1 MAEMDDAF
9 KIGLIIILI
18 CFASALALW
27 DPRSLLDGGSSPIK
41 PKNVG
46 DVLIG
51 LNVSS
56 LDWGV
61 LSPGQSKS
69 LEVLVNNTG
78 QLDAV
83 LSIKTQNWQ
92 PLEAEQFLKLTWDQE
107 GSVIGPGK
115 SVAASVS
122 LKVSPWIQNIIDF
135 NFEIMINA
143 EEFLG

>member
-1 MAEMDDAF
+1 MDDAF

-27 DPRSLLDGGSSPIK
+27 DPRSLLEGESSPIK
-41 PKNVG
+41 PKTVG
-46 DVLIG
+46 AVLIE

-61 LSPGQSKS
+61 LSPGSYKS
-69 LEVLVNNTG
+69 LGVLVNNTG

-83 LSIKTQNWQ
+83 LNIKTQNWE
-92 PLEAEQFLKLTWDQE
+92 PLEAEQFLNLTWDQE

-122 LKVSPWIQNIIDF
+122 LKVSPWIQNITAFSFDIV
-135 NFEIMINA
+135 INA
-143 EEFLG
+143 AEFLG